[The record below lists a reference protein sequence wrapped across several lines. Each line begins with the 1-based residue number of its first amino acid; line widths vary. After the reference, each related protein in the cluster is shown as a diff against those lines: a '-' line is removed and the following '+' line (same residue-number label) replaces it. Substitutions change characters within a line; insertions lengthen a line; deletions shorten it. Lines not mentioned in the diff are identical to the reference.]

1 MKDVNSNVT
10 KEHIEH
16 TRYYRSLTINM
27 VLIIVLVS
35 IMPLILASVT
45 IGYFFDISYKEKVAD
60 HVVTLVK
67 KHQLSIDSFLK
78 QRVANIRSLARIF
91 TFEQLNNDAFL
102 KERLLVLQEEY
113 GSIFVDL
120 GIVNENGI
128 QIAYAGPY
136 GLKNADYS
144 KSEWFRQSIATDVY
158 VSDVFY
164 GLRGVPHFIIAVRR
178 ENSDGTRWIMRA
190 TVDFESFNSLVES
203 IQIGKTGFAFIL
215 NRKGEFQT
223 QPRFEVSKTKGAYME
238 FMSGERFRPDQVG
251 YIEQSFESGKDTIQV
266 MAPLKGGN
274 WLLAFQQST
283 SDAYK
288 VLEYARYLTFGIFGL
303 GCLGIIVVA
312 ILLSKR
318 MVRHIARADLEK
330 EMMNEQVIEAG
341 KLASLGEL
349 AAGIA
354 HEINNPVAIMAEEA
368 GWIEDLLTEEEFE
381 DSENLNEFR
390 RALSQIRTQG
400 KRCKEITH
408 KLLSFA
414 RKTDP
419 TVKNVQLNDMIE
431 DVIALSEQRAK
442 YANVKLLSDLDPSL
456 PTVDVSPSEIQQ
468 VMLNLVNNAVD
479 ALEPQGGKVTLSSK
493 VEGNFIVIDVADD
506 GPGIPK
512 ANLSR
517 IFDPFFTTKPVGKGT
532 GLGLSICYGI
542 IQKMGGEIS
551 VSSAVS
557 LGTTF
562 HVRIPVPAKTAER
575 TSGQSELEQ
584 SKNN

>member
-1 MKDVNSNVT
+1 MKDANPNVT
-10 KEHIEH
+10 KELNEH
-16 TRYYRSLTINM
+16 TKYYRYLTINM

-67 KHQLSIDSFLK
+67 KHQQSIDNFLK

-91 TFEQLNNDAFL
+91 SFDQLNNDAFL

-113 GSIFVDL
+113 GSIFVDIGL
-120 GIVNENGI
+120 VNQNGI

-136 GLKNADYS
+136 SLKNADYS
-144 KSEWFRQSIATDVY
+144 KSEWFKQSIDTDVY
-158 VSDVFY
+158 VSDVFH

-178 ENSDGTRWIMRA
+178 EREDGTRWILRA
-190 TVDFESFNSLVES
+190 TVDFESFNSLVEN
-203 IQIGKTGFAFIL
+203 IRIGKTGFAFIL
-215 NRKGEFQT
+215 NRRGEFQT
-223 QPRFEVSKTKGAYME
+223 QPRFEISKTKAPYIE
-238 FMSGERFRPDQVG
+238 FMAGEKIRPDQIGFV
-251 YIEQSFESGKDTIQV
+251 EQSLGSGEDTLHV

-274 WLLAFQQST
+274 WLLAFQQNS

-288 VLEYARYLTFGIFGL
+288 VLEYARLLTLGIFWL
-303 GCLGIIVVA
+303 GGLGIIVVA

-368 GWIEDLLTEEEFE
+368 GWIEDLLTEEDFK
-381 DSENLNEFR
+381 DSENLDEFR

-419 TVKNVQLNDMIE
+419 TVKNVQLNEMIE

-442 YANVKLLSDLDPSL
+442 YANVKLFSELDNEL
-456 PTVDVSPSEIQQ
+456 PTVDVSPSEVQQ
-468 VMLNLVNNAVD
+468 VLLNLVNNAVD
-479 ALEPQGGKVTLSSK
+479 AMEPQGGKVTLSSK
-493 VEGNFIVIDVADD
+493 VENNFIVIDVADD

-542 IQKMGGEIS
+542 IKKMGGEIS

-562 HVRIPVPAKTAER
+562 HIRIPVPEKAATES
-575 TSGQSELEQ
+575 SG
-584 SKNN
+584 

>member
-1 MKDVNSNVT
+1 MKDVNSSVT
-10 KEHIEH
+10 KEQNEH
-16 TRYYRSLTINM
+16 ARYYRSLTINM

-35 IMPLILASVT
+35 IMPLIIASVT

-60 HVVTLVK
+60 HVVTLIK
-67 KHQLSIDSFLK
+67 KHQQSIDSFLK
-78 QRVANIRSLARIF
+78 QRVANIRSLARSF
-91 TFEQLNNDAFL
+91 TWDQFSNDAFL
-102 KERLLVLQEEY
+102 KERLSVLQEEY
-113 GSIFVDL
+113 GSIFVDIGL
-120 GIVNENGI
+120 VNQDGI
-128 QIAYAGPY
+128 QVAYAGPY
-136 GLKNADYS
+136 SLKNADYS
-144 KSEWFRQSIATDVY
+144 KSDWFKRSMESDVY

-178 ENSDGTRWIMRA
+178 EGPGGSKWILRA

-203 IQIGKTGFAFIL
+203 VQIGKTGFAYIL

-223 QPRFEVSKTKGAYME
+223 QPRFEVSKTKGPFPE
-238 FMSGERFRPDQVG
+238 FMSGEKFRSDQLG
-251 YIEQSFESGKDTIQV
+251 YIEKSFESGKDTIHV
-266 MAPLKGGN
+266 MAPLKGGD
-274 WLLAFQQST
+274 WLLAFQQSS

-288 VLEYARYLTFGIFGL
+288 VLEYARFLTLGIFWLGGL
-303 GCLGIIVVA
+303 GIVVVA
-312 ILLSKR
+312 ILLSRR

-368 GWIEDLLTEEEFE
+368 GWIEDLLAEEDFE
-381 DSENLNEFR
+381 DGENLDEFK
-390 RALSQIRTQG
+390 RALLQIRTQG

-431 DVIALSEQRAK
+431 DVVALSEQRAK
-442 YANVKLLSDLDPSL
+442 YANVKLFFELDPEL

-468 VMLNLVNNAVD
+468 VLLNLVNNAVD
-479 ALEPQGGKVTLSSK
+479 ALEPQGGKVTLSSR
-493 VEGNFIVIDVADD
+493 VENNFIVMDVADD

-542 IQKMGGEIS
+542 IKKMGGEIT

-562 HVRIPVPAKTAER
+562 HVKIPIAKR
-575 TSGQSELEQ
+575 SVQIPDD
-584 SKNN
+584 